1 MSYTYTSP
9 GTRNSFCCIP
19 SPAYIDPGAGSMI
32 FQMLI
37 VGALGSLYFLKTFW
51 GRLLAFFTRPRK
63 KGRTDD
69 E

>member
-1 MSYTYTSP
+1 MSGIYNP
-9 GTRNSFCCIP
+9 QGTRDHLKNIP
-19 SPAYIDPGAGSMI
+19 CPAYIDPGAGSMI

-51 GRLLAFFTRPRK
+51 GRLRAFFTRPRK